1 MKVALLTVPP
11 RGLWAPGFLSL
22 LLCQGQS
29 QLLQPIS
36 QALAMCPPCGHRPG
50 SLDTSHSCCC
60 PATARTPGQAAK
72 HTTPASQ
79 QGEAG
84 PILNPTGKASAL
96 SSMGRVSPLP
106 ARAWPC
112 REKRL
117 APSRTGCS
125 FLRLSSQGPWWIRGR
140 QEGEKCAMLS
150 SAFPH
155 NLH

>member
-1 MKVALLTVPP
+1 MKVTLLTVPP

-29 QLLQPIS
+29 QLLQPMS
-36 QALAMCPPCGHRPG
+36 QALAMCLRV
-50 SLDTSHSCCC
+50 DTNLVPWTHLT
-60 PATARTPGQAAK
+60 AARTPGQAAK
-72 HTTPASQ
+72 HTTPVAQ

-112 REKRL
+112 REQRL

-125 FLRLSSQGPWWIRGR
+125 FLHLSSQGLWWIRGR
-140 QEGEKCAMLS
+140 QEGEKCAKLP